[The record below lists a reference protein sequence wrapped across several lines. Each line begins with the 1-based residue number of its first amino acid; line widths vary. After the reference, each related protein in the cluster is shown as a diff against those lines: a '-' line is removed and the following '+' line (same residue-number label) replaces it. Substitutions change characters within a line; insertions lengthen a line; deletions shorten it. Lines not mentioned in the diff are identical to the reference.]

1 MTKWRVLATASIWL
15 VLSVSLWATGA
26 RPAVVVLA
34 GIVAVGAALVVSVI
48 DVSNGISDTGWPKLR
63 ENDHAKQSDQWV
75 VALRHQMI
83 GARHTG
89 STELHDRL
97 VSLVDDHADQRLT
110 PTLQALSTSS
120 PRRLGSLRSLD
131 KIITDIEAL

>member
-26 RPAVVVLA
+26 RPAVIVLA

-48 DVSNGISDTGWPKLR
+48 DVSDGISDTGWPTPR
-63 ENDHAKQSDQWV
+63 GNDRVEKGDQWV
-75 VALRHQMI
+75 TTLRHQMI
-83 GARHTG
+83 GARHTD

-97 VSLVDDHADQRLT
+97 VSLVDDHADRRLT

-120 PRRLGSLRSLD
+120 PRRLGSLRTLT

>member
-1 MTKWRVLATASIWL
+1 MTGWRLLATASIWL
-15 VLSVSLWATGA
+15 LLSVSLWATGA

-48 DVSNGISDTGWPKLR
+48 DVSDGISGTGWPKPR
-63 ENDHAKQSDQWV
+63 GHDRVEKSDQWV
-75 VALRHQMI
+75 MTLRHQMI

-97 VSLVDDHADQRLT
+97 LSLVDDHAGQRLT
-110 PTLQALSTSS
+110 PTLRGLSTSS
-120 PRRLGSLRSLD
+120 PRRLGSLRTLD